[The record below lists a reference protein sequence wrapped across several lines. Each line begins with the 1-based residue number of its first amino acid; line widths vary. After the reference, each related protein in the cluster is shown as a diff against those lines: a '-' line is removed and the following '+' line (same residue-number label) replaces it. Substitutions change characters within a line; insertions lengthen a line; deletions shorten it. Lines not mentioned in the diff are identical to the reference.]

1 MARQNSRSLKL
12 STKGIEKAN
21 IALKKYASQIALA
34 LEVGSKR
41 SKGKSKKSVSGMS
54 RTTIGNFLNGRIV
67 QRKEFHEICNA
78 LGLKFEEVV
87 ELPTSGTNVHSES
100 APANQSDAIDTLAQS
115 IRDSIR
121 PRVIENHGK
130 IKVLDIENPV
140 DLNDIYI
147 DINILETVT
156 GRRRLDP
163 IKKTQ
168 ENQYDEVNLSYSD
181 LTIEIST
188 PIYSDEVE
196 RFSYGSIKEKNVPGL
211 NTVRDYK
218 KLLILGRPGS
228 GKTTFLKNLII
239 QCISGDF
246 QSHCIPVFV
255 TLKSF
260 AETRGQPDL
269 FEYVHQLI
277 SVVEKQD
284 FENLLEKGRILILL
298 DGLDEVR
305 VTDLSRVLTDIE
317 KISDLYFQN
326 QFLITCRI
334 SALKHNLNLFKEVEI
349 DDFDEEQISAF
360 AEKWFRRINNEN
372 AANNFLE
379 KLKSNPQI
387 KELAKTPELLALLCL
402 IFEKP
407 GDFPDKRSLL
417 YRQTI
422 KVLNQK
428 DIINRN
434 NEIFYKKLSLS
445 QKERLFRNI
454 AYSTFDKENHLFDV
468 DCLENIVKRFLL
480 LEFSEFD
487 PDQLEINKFMSIIEA
502 HNGLIIGRAHDVYS
516 FSHLTF
522 HEYFVAREIVESSDR
537 ELLLIGLSQNL
548 FKARWKEVF
557 LLVAE
562 MLSEPDNFF
571 LSMKDMIDSLII
583 EEEKIQKVI
592 DWAYQKSK
600 SDDTIHEK
608 VAIRG
613 LYLYFLGYGQPK
625 EIASACNLE
634 CSDFHNLDG
643 ILLLALSRA
652 RILNMQSF
660 LDFFVELQMP
670 NRDRTSYSK
679 GLLQTLDAAILLT
692 HNINFDLWSILRNL
706 KERLLEAMVGNAECE
721 HWWQINGKVWESE
734 LRATLVPYLG
744 IDEQDYSF
752 KEVQYELW
760 IQYLGANLLLINCL
774 NKSSNVSPIVY
785 EEIKSTLLLPIAE
798 IKNRQLA
805 KRQ

>member
-1 MARQNSRSLKL
+1 MAKNVERSLQLTAEQLVEANTAL
-12 STKGIEKAN
+12 SKF
-21 IALKKYASQIALA
+21 
-34 LEVGSKR
+34 GSK
-41 SKGKSKKSVSGMS
+41 SDLAADLKMS
-54 RTTIGNFLNGRIV
+54 RTTIGNFFAGRTV
-67 QRKEFHEICNA
+67 QRKEFHLICKK
-78 LGLKFEEVV
+78 LKLNW
-87 ELPTSGTNVHSES
+87 LPIPQKKAAGNIDENV
-100 APANQSDAIDTLAQS
+100 QS
-115 IRDSIR
+115 IRDTLR
-121 PRVIENHGK
+121 PRVVEKHGK
-130 IKVLDIENPV
+130 IKVLDIEDPI

-147 DINILETVT
+147 NINILETVT
-156 GRRRLDP
+156 GRRRIDP
-163 IKKTQ
+163 IKMTR
-168 ENQYDEVNLSYSD
+168 ENQYDQMNLSYGD
-181 LTIEIST
+181 LKIEMCT

-196 RFSYGSIKEKNVPGL
+196 RFSHGSIKEKHMPGL
-211 NTVRDYK
+211 NAVREYK
-218 KLLILGRPGS
+218 KLLILGRPGA

-260 AETRGQPDL
+260 AEAKGQPNL
-269 FEYVHQLI
+269 LEYVYQLI
-277 SVVEKQD
+277 PVMEKQG
-284 FENLLEKGRILILL
+284 FENLLEQGRILFLL

-305 VTDLSRVLTDIE
+305 VIDLSRVIADIE
-317 KISDLYFQN
+317 KVSDLYFQN
-326 QFLITCRI
+326 RFLITCRI
-334 SALKHNLNLFKEVEI
+334 SALKNNLILFKEVEI
-349 DDFDEEQISAF
+349 DDFGEEQISAF
-360 AEKWFRRINNEN
+360 AGKWFRRKNNEI
-372 AANNFLE
+372 AADNFLK

-407 GDFPDKRSLL
+407 GDFPGKRSQL
-417 YRQTI
+417 YRQAI
-422 KVLNQK
+422 KVLIQK
-428 DIINRN
+428 DIIDRN
-434 NEIFYKKLSLS
+434 NEIFYKNLSLN
-445 QKERLFRNI
+445 QKEKLLRNI
-454 AYSTFDKENHLFDV
+454 AYLTFGKENFLFDV
-468 DCLENIVKRFLL
+468 DYLENTVRNFLL
-480 LEFSEFD
+480 LEFSEFNLD
-487 PDQLEINKFMSIIEA
+487 RLEINKFMSIIEA

-522 HEYFVAREIVESSDR
+522 HEYFTAMEIVESCDR
-537 ELLLIGLSQNL
+537 ELLLISLAQNI
-548 FKARWKEVF
+548 FEARWKEVF
-557 LLVAE
+557 LLVSE

-600 SDDTIHEK
+600 SDDTFHEK

-625 EIASACNLE
+625 EIASAFNLE
-634 CSDFHNLDG
+634 CSDFYNLDG
-643 ILLLALSRA
+643 ILFLALSRA

-660 LDFFVELQMP
+660 LDLFAELQMP

-679 GLLQTLDAAILLT
+679 GLLQTLDAAISLT
-692 HNINFDLWSILRNL
+692 HNINFDLWSILGNL
-706 KERLLEAMVGNAECE
+706 KERLLEAMVDNAECE
-721 HWWQINGKVWESE
+721 HWWQINGKIWESE

-752 KEVQYELW
+752 KEVQCELW

-785 EEIKSTLLLPIAE
+785 EEIKSTLLLPITE

>member
-1 MARQNSRSLKL
+1 MAGNMERSLQL
-12 STKGIEKAN
+12 TAEQLVEAN
-21 IALKKYASQIALA
+21 TALLKF
-34 LEVGSKR
+34 GSK
-41 SKGKSKKSVSGMS
+41 SDLAADLKMS
-54 RTTIGNFLNGRIV
+54 RTTIGNFFAGRTV
-67 QRKEFHEICNA
+67 QRKKFHLICKK
-78 LGLKFEEVV
+78 LKLSWEPIPQTEAV
-87 ELPTSGTNVHSES
+87 GN
-100 APANQSDAIDTLAQS
+100 IDKTVQN
-115 IRDSIR
+115 IRDAFRQRIL
-121 PRVIENHGK
+121 ENHGK
-130 IKVLDIENPV
+130 IKVLDIENPI

-163 IKKTQ
+163 IKKTR
-168 ENQYDEVNLSYSD
+168 ENQYDEVNLSYGD
-181 LTIEIST
+181 LNIEMRT

-196 RFSYGSIKEKNVPGL
+196 RFSYGSIKEPPVPGL
-211 NTVRDYK
+211 NMVRNHK
-218 KLLILGRPGS
+218 KLIILGRPGS

-239 QCISGDF
+239 QCINGDF
-246 QSHCIPVFV
+246 QSHFIPVFI
-255 TLKSF
+255 TLKAF
-260 AETRGQPDL
+260 AEDKGQPSL
-269 FEYVHQLI
+269 LEYVHQLI
-277 SVVEKQD
+277 PVVEKQD
-284 FENLLEKGRILILL
+284 FKSLLNKGRILFLL

-305 VTDLSRVLTDIE
+305 VTDLSRVLADIE

-349 DDFDEEQISAF
+349 DDFDKEQISAF

-372 AANNFLE
+372 TANSFLE
-379 KLKSNPQI
+379 RLKSNPQI

-402 IFEKP
+402 IFERP

-422 KVLNQK
+422 KVLIQK
-428 DIINRN
+428 DVIDRN
-434 NEIFYKKLSLS
+434 NEIFYKKLSLN
-445 QKERLFRNI
+445 QKEKLFRNI
-454 AYSTFDKENHLFDV
+454 AYLTFEKENHLFDV
-468 DCLENIVKRFLL
+468 DCLENIVKKFLSV
-480 LEFSEFD
+480 EVSGFD
-487 PDQLEINKFMSIIEA
+487 PDRLDINHFMSIVEA
-502 HNGLIIGRAHDVYS
+502 HNGLVISRAHEVYS

-522 HEYFVAREIVESSDR
+522 HEYFTAREIVENDR
-537 ELLLIGLSQNL
+537 EVFLISLAQNI
-548 FKARWKEVF
+548 FEARWKEVF
-557 LLVAE
+557 LLVSE

-571 LSMKDMIDSLII
+571 LSMKDMIDSLIVG
-583 EEEKIQKVI
+583 EGKIQKVI

-600 SDDTIHEK
+600 FDDTLHEK

-613 LYLYFLGYGQPK
+613 LYLYFLGFGQPK
-625 EIASACNLE
+625 EIASAFNLE
-634 CSDFHNLDG
+634 CSDFYNLDG
-643 ILLLALSRA
+643 ILFLALSRA

-660 LDFFVELQMP
+660 LDLFVELQMP

-679 GLLQTLDAAILLT
+679 GLLQTLDTAISLT

-706 KERLLEAMVGNAECE
+706 KERLLEAMVSNAECE
-721 HWWQINGKVWESE
+721 HWWQINGKIWESE

-752 KEVQYELW
+752 KEAQCELW

-785 EEIKSTLLLPIAE
+785 EEIKSTLLLPITE

>member
-1 MARQNSRSLKL
+1 MSLPKDFLSEQARKKDLGPEETKTFLELFGTDKSRMQITTTL
-12 STKGIEKAN
+12 SI
-21 IALKKYASQIALA
+21 
-34 LEVGSKR
+34 
-41 SKGKSKKSVSGMS
+41 
-54 RTTIGNFLNGRIV
+54 
-67 QRKEFHEICNA
+67 
-78 LGLKFEEVV
+78 
-87 ELPTSGTNVHSES
+87 SES
-100 APANQSDAIDTLAQS
+100 ALSSRLTEIYKKFGFRQKGPVKENLLRQHLNSEHLKTLHKQPQVEIKIDIEVDALVKN
-115 IRDSIR
+115 IRDALR
-121 PRVIENHGK
+121 ARVVENHGK
-130 IKVLDIENPV
+130 IKVLDIENPI

-163 IKKTQ
+163 IKMTR
-168 ENQYDEVNLSYSD
+168 ENQYDEVNLSYGD
-181 LTIEIST
+181 IKIEVRT

-228 GKTTFLKNLII
+228 GKTTFFKNLII
-239 QCISGDF
+239 RCISGDL

-260 AETRGQPDL
+260 AEAKGQPDL

-277 SVVEKQD
+277 SVVERQG
-284 FENLLEKGRILILL
+284 FENLLEKGRILLLL

-305 VTDLSRVLTDIE
+305 VNDLSRVLADIE
-317 KISDLYFQN
+317 KISDLYFQD

-349 DDFDEEQISAF
+349 NDFDEVQISAF

-372 AANNFLE
+372 TANNFL
-379 KLKSNPQI
+379 KRLKSNPQI

-402 IFEKP
+402 IFENP

-422 KVLNQK
+422 KVLIQK
-428 DIINRN
+428 DVMDRN
-434 NEIFYKKLSLS
+434 NEIFYKKLLLN
-445 QKERLFRNI
+445 QKEKLFRNI
-454 AYSTFDKENHLFDV
+454 AYLTFDKENHLFDV
-468 DCLENIVKRFLL
+468 DCLENIVKKFLSV
-480 LEFSEFD
+480 EVSGFD
-487 PDQLEINKFMSIIEA
+487 PDQLDINDFMSIVEA
-502 HNGLIIGRAHDVYS
+502 HNGLVIGRAHEVYS

-522 HEYFVAREIVESSDR
+522 HEYFTAREIIENDR
-537 ELLLIGLSQNL
+537 EVFLISLAQNI
-548 FKARWKEVF
+548 FEARWKEVF
-557 LLVAE
+557 LLVSE
-562 MLSEPDNFF
+562 MLSEPGDFF
-571 LSMKDMIDSLII
+571 LSMKDMIDSLIVG
-583 EEEKIQKVI
+583 EEKIQKVI

-600 SDDTIHEK
+600 SDDTLHEK

-625 EIASACNLE
+625 EIASAFNLE
-634 CSDFHNLDG
+634 CSDFYNLDG
-643 ILLLALSRA
+643 ILFLALSRA

-660 LDFFVELQMP
+660 LNLFAELQMP

-679 GLLQTLDAAILLT
+679 VLLQTLDAAISIT
-692 HNINFDLWSILRNL
+692 NNINVDLWSILVNL
-706 KERLLEAMVGNAECE
+706 KEKLIEAMVGNAECE
-721 HWWQINGKVWESE
+721 HWWKIDGKTFELE

-744 IDEQDYSF
+744 IDDQDLF
-752 KEVQYELW
+752 NEDQLELW
-760 IQYLGANLLLINCL
+760 IQYLGANLLLIDCL

-798 IKNRQLA
+798 IKSRKLV
-805 KRQ
+805 KRK